1 MRGRRK
7 YERGG
12 WKKKKRREGM
22 RRESSEVHFKKTL
35 RRRFSPTREHR
46 GARGPS
52 LFAESAM
59 IWVPARSARV
69 CKRQNPRERGWTRAC
84 CLSPRRGATTRLV
97 STVRRMPLFCP
108 LALSPLCFALSLF
121 LLLPMLSHLVVV
133 VLVAREH
140 AGGEPRGG
148 RGSGEPGERERGGR
162 FGDGPWRRRRRTPRR
177 SVRGRGTARHCPWR
191 NPR

>member
-1 MRGRRK
+1 MCVLFFFEKKGEKEELVRGRRK
-7 YERGG
+7 KERGG
-12 WKKKKRREGM
+12 GKKKTRREGM

-162 FGDGPWRRRRRTPRR
+162 FGDGPWRRRRRR
-177 SVRGRGTARHCPWR
+177 
-191 NPR
+191 